1 MASHF
6 ALFVDLENCGGKKSM
21 LMDVIERVK
30 IRGDILIGKVYG
42 YTDSYSDLK
51 EILLS
56 NTFAVVPSLRFGR
69 NQKNSLDIQL
79 VIDALDVAYTNSL
92 IDSFCIVSGD
102 SDYVPLVGKLKTM
115 GKFVLGI
122 SRSEAASG
130 VFMNACSE
138 FQFLESVASGKER
151 AQGQEIEA
159 LTLSDVNDLIV
170 TILKESDSGEML
182 ASEVKSVLLRLR
194 PNFSEK
200 SVGFSTFGKLIAR
213 LSQQFGAFTVESEQF
228 NVIVSLNQPHTPAG
242 EQITRENYARIFA
255 RILSEYKE
263 DGFDRVNPSI
273 LKSAVQADYP
283 DFTERQIGLRRFSDV
298 LRALEREK
306 LRSGNGRGGN
316 MLVLFVR
323 GEKNGWGAAPNPGR
337 NLRFRH
343 LPFSLSR
350 SDKGRIKLRL
360 RIECTEKIH
369 ETYSFIFDF
378 HFAGDGRIG
387 GGRADRCDGRGAR
400 RV

>member
-51 EILLS
+51 ETLLS
-56 NTFAVVPSLRFGR
+56 NTFTVVPSLRYGR
-69 NQKNSLDIQL
+69 NQKNNSDIQL
-79 VIDALDVAYTNSL
+79 VIDALDVAYRNEL

-102 SDYVPLVGKLKTM
+102 SDYVPLVGKLKSM

-122 SRSEAASG
+122 SRSEAASN
-130 VFMNACSE
+130 VFMSACSE

-151 AQGQEIEA
+151 SVSEVSDA

-170 TILKESDSGEML
+170 TILRESEGGEML

-200 SVGFSTFGKLIAR
+200 SVGFSTFGKMLAK
-213 LSQQFGAFTVESEQF
+213 LAEQFGSFDMESEEY
-228 NVIVSLNQPHTPAG
+228 NLILRLNQAYAAV
-242 EQITRENYARIFA
+242 EQLTRDNYVGVFA
-255 RILSEYKE
+255 RILSAYKE

-273 LKSAVQADYP
+273 LKSAVQALYP

-298 LRALEREK
+298 LRTLEREGL
-306 LRSGNGRGGN
+306 LRLKTDEGGN
-316 MLVLFVR
+316 MLVHIL
-323 GEKNGWGAAPNPGR
+323 
-337 NLRFRH
+337 
-343 LPFSLSR
+343 
-350 SDKGRIKLRL
+350 
-360 RIECTEKIH
+360 
-369 ETYSFIFDF
+369 
-378 HFAGDGRIG
+378 
-387 GGRADRCDGRGAR
+387 
-400 RV
+400 

>member
-6 ALFVDLENCGGKKSM
+6 ALFVDLENCGGKQSM

-51 EILLS
+51 ETLLS
-56 NTFAVVPSLRFGR
+56 NTFSVVPSLRYGV
-69 NQKNSLDIQL
+69 NQKNNSDIQL
-79 VIDALDVAYTNSL
+79 VIDALEIAYRNEL

-102 SDYVPLVGKLKTM
+102 SDYVPLVGKLKSM

-122 SRSEAASG
+122 SRSEAASN

-151 AQGQEIEA
+151 SVAEVSSA
-159 LTLSDVNDLIV
+159 LTLSDINDLVV
-170 TILKESDSGEML
+170 TILRESEGGEML

-200 SVGFSTFGKLIAR
+200 SVGFSTFGKLLAK
-213 LSQQFGAFTVESEQF
+213 LSEQF
-228 NVIVSLNQPHTPAG
+228 GSFEMESEEYNLILRLNQAYAAV
-242 EQITRENYARIFA
+242 EQLTRENYVGVFA
-255 RILSEYKE
+255 RILSAYKE

-273 LKSAVQADYP
+273 LKSAVQTLYP

-298 LRALEREK
+298 LRTLEKEQL
-306 LRSGNGRGGN
+306 LRLEMDEGAN
-316 MLVLFVR
+316 MLVHIL
-323 GEKNGWGAAPNPGR
+323 
-337 NLRFRH
+337 
-343 LPFSLSR
+343 
-350 SDKGRIKLRL
+350 
-360 RIECTEKIH
+360 
-369 ETYSFIFDF
+369 
-378 HFAGDGRIG
+378 
-387 GGRADRCDGRGAR
+387 
-400 RV
+400 

>member
-51 EILLS
+51 ETLLS
-56 NTFAVVPSLRFGR
+56 NTFTVVPSLRYGR
-69 NQKNSLDIQL
+69 NQKNNSDIQL
-79 VIDALDVAYTNSL
+79 VIDALDVAYRNEL

-102 SDYVPLVGKLKTM
+102 SDYVPLVGKLKSM

-122 SRSEAASG
+122 SRSEAASN
-130 VFMNACSE
+130 VFMSACSE

-151 AQGQEIEA
+151 SVSEVSDA

-170 TILKESDSGEML
+170 TILRESEGGEML

-200 SVGFSTFGKLIAR
+200 SVGFSTFGKMLAK
-213 LSQQFGAFTVESEQF
+213 LAEQFGSFELESEEYSL
-228 NVIVSLNQPHTPAG
+228 ILRLNQAYAAV
-242 EQITRENYARIFA
+242 EQLTRDNYVGVFA
-255 RILSEYKE
+255 RILSAYKE

-273 LKSAVQADYP
+273 LKSAVQALYP

-298 LRALEREK
+298 LRTLEREGL
-306 LRSGNGRGGN
+306 LRLKTDEGGN
-316 MLVLFVR
+316 MLVHIL
-323 GEKNGWGAAPNPGR
+323 
-337 NLRFRH
+337 
-343 LPFSLSR
+343 
-350 SDKGRIKLRL
+350 
-360 RIECTEKIH
+360 
-369 ETYSFIFDF
+369 
-378 HFAGDGRIG
+378 
-387 GGRADRCDGRGAR
+387 
-400 RV
+400 

>member
-1 MASHF
+1 MAAHF

-51 EILLS
+51 ETLLS
-56 NTFAVVPSLRFGR
+56 NTFTVVPSLRYGR
-69 NQKNSLDIQL
+69 NQKNNSDIQL
-79 VIDALDVAYTNSL
+79 VIDALDVAYRNEL

-102 SDYVPLVGKLKTM
+102 SDYVPLVGKLKSM

-122 SRSEAASG
+122 SRSEAASN
-130 VFMNACSE
+130 VFMSACSE

-151 AQGQEIEA
+151 SVSEVSDA

-170 TILKESDSGEML
+170 TILRESEGGEML

-200 SVGFSTFGKLIAR
+200 SVGFSTFGKMLAK
-213 LSQQFGAFTVESEQF
+213 LAEQFGSFEMESEEY
-228 NVIVSLNQPHTPAG
+228 NLILRLNQAYAAV
-242 EQITRENYARIFA
+242 EQLTRENYVGVFA
-255 RILSEYKE
+255 RILSAYKE

-273 LKSAVQADYP
+273 LKSAVQALYP

-298 LRALEREK
+298 LRTLEREGL
-306 LRSGNGRGGN
+306 LRLKTDEGGN
-316 MLVLFVR
+316 MLVHIL
-323 GEKNGWGAAPNPGR
+323 
-337 NLRFRH
+337 
-343 LPFSLSR
+343 
-350 SDKGRIKLRL
+350 
-360 RIECTEKIH
+360 
-369 ETYSFIFDF
+369 
-378 HFAGDGRIG
+378 
-387 GGRADRCDGRGAR
+387 
-400 RV
+400 

>member
-1 MASHF
+1 MAAHF

-51 EILLS
+51 ETLLS
-56 NTFAVVPSLRFGR
+56 NTFTVVPSLRYGR
-69 NQKNSLDIQL
+69 SQKNSLDIQL
-79 VIDALDVAYTNSL
+79 VIDALDVAFRNEL

-102 SDYVPLVGKLKTM
+102 SDYVPLVGKLKSM

-122 SRSEAASG
+122 SRSEAASN
-130 VFMNACSE
+130 VFMSACSE

-151 AQGQEIEA
+151 SVSEVSDA

-170 TILKESDSGEML
+170 TILRESEGGEML

-200 SVGFSTFGKLIAR
+200 SVGFSTFGKMLAK
-213 LSQQFGAFTVESEQF
+213 LAEQFGSFEMESEEY
-228 NVIVSLNQPHTPAG
+228 NLILRLNQAYAAV
-242 EQITRENYARIFA
+242 EQLTRDNYVGVFA
-255 RILSEYKE
+255 RILSAYKE

-273 LKSAVQADYP
+273 LKSAVQALYP

-298 LRALEREK
+298 LRTLEREGL
-306 LRSGNGRGGN
+306 LRLKTDEGGN
-316 MLVLFVR
+316 MLVHIL
-323 GEKNGWGAAPNPGR
+323 
-337 NLRFRH
+337 
-343 LPFSLSR
+343 
-350 SDKGRIKLRL
+350 
-360 RIECTEKIH
+360 
-369 ETYSFIFDF
+369 
-378 HFAGDGRIG
+378 
-387 GGRADRCDGRGAR
+387 
-400 RV
+400 

>member
-1 MASHF
+1 
-6 ALFVDLENCGGKKSM
+6 
-21 LMDVIERVK
+21 
-30 IRGDILIGKVYG
+30 
-42 YTDSYSDLK
+42 
-51 EILLS
+51 
-56 NTFAVVPSLRFGR
+56 
-69 NQKNSLDIQL
+69 
-79 VIDALDVAYTNSL
+79 
-92 IDSFCIVSGD
+92 
-102 SDYVPLVGKLKTM
+102 M

-228 NVIVSLNQPHTPAG
+228 NVIVSLNQPHAPAG

-273 LKSAVQADYP
+273 LKSAYP

-306 LRSGNGRGGN
+306 LLKLETDEGGN
-316 MLVLFVR
+316 MLVHIL
-323 GEKNGWGAAPNPGR
+323 
-337 NLRFRH
+337 
-343 LPFSLSR
+343 
-350 SDKGRIKLRL
+350 
-360 RIECTEKIH
+360 
-369 ETYSFIFDF
+369 
-378 HFAGDGRIG
+378 
-387 GGRADRCDGRGAR
+387 
-400 RV
+400 

>member
-51 EILLS
+51 ETLLS
-56 NTFAVVPSLRFGR
+56 NTFTVVPSLRYGR
-69 NQKNSLDIQL
+69 NQKNNSDIQL
-79 VIDALDVAYTNSL
+79 VIDALDVAYRNEL

-102 SDYVPLVGKLKTM
+102 SDYVPLVGKLKSM

-122 SRSEAASG
+122 SRSEAASN

-151 AQGQEIEA
+151 SVSEVSDA

-170 TILKESDSGEML
+170 TILRESEGGEML

-200 SVGFSTFGKLIAR
+200 SVGFSTFGKMLAK
-213 LSQQFGAFTVESEQF
+213 LAEQFGSFEMESEEY
-228 NVIVSLNQPHTPAG
+228 NLILRLNQAYAAV
-242 EQITRENYARIFA
+242 EQLTRDNYVGVFA
-255 RILSEYKE
+255 RILSAYKE

-273 LKSAVQADYP
+273 LKSAVQALYP

-298 LRALEREK
+298 LRTLEREGL
-306 LRSGNGRGGN
+306 LRLKTDEGGN
-316 MLVLFVR
+316 MLVHIL
-323 GEKNGWGAAPNPGR
+323 
-337 NLRFRH
+337 
-343 LPFSLSR
+343 
-350 SDKGRIKLRL
+350 
-360 RIECTEKIH
+360 
-369 ETYSFIFDF
+369 
-378 HFAGDGRIG
+378 
-387 GGRADRCDGRGAR
+387 
-400 RV
+400 

>member
-51 EILLS
+51 ETLLS
-56 NTFAVVPSLRFGR
+56 NTFTVVPSLRYGR
-69 NQKNSLDIQL
+69 NQKNNSDIQL
-79 VIDALDVAYTNSL
+79 VIDALDVAYRNEL

-102 SDYVPLVGKLKTM
+102 SDYVPLVGKLKSM

-122 SRSEAASG
+122 SRSEAASN
-130 VFMNACSE
+130 VFMSACSE
-138 FQFLESVASGKER
+138 FQFLESVSSGKER
-151 AQGQEIEA
+151 SVSEVSDA

-170 TILKESDSGEML
+170 TILRESDSGEML

-200 SVGFSTFGKLIAR
+200 SVGFTTFGKLLAR
-213 LSQQFGAFTVESEQF
+213 LSQQFGSFTMESEEY
-228 NVIVSLNQPHTPAG
+228 SLILRLHQAYAAV
-242 EQITRENYARIFA
+242 EQLTRDNYVGVFA
-255 RILSEYKE
+255 RILSAYKE

-273 LKSAVQADYP
+273 LKSAVQALYP

-298 LRALEREK
+298 LRTLEREHLLTLK
-306 LRSGNGRGGN
+306 TDESGN
-316 MLVLFVR
+316 MLVHIL
-323 GEKNGWGAAPNPGR
+323 
-337 NLRFRH
+337 
-343 LPFSLSR
+343 
-350 SDKGRIKLRL
+350 
-360 RIECTEKIH
+360 
-369 ETYSFIFDF
+369 
-378 HFAGDGRIG
+378 
-387 GGRADRCDGRGAR
+387 
-400 RV
+400 

>member
-51 EILLS
+51 ETLLS
-56 NTFAVVPSLRFGR
+56 NTFTVVPSLRYGR
-69 NQKNSLDIQL
+69 NQKNNSDIQL
-79 VIDALDVAYTNSL
+79 VIDALDVAYRNEL

-102 SDYVPLVGKLKTM
+102 SDYVPLVGKLKSM

-122 SRSEAASG
+122 SRSEAASN
-130 VFMNACSE
+130 VFMSACSE

-151 AQGQEIEA
+151 SVSEVSDA

-170 TILKESDSGEML
+170 TILRESEGGEML

-200 SVGFSTFGKLIAR
+200 SVGFSTFGKMLAK
-213 LSQQFGAFTVESEQF
+213 LAEQFGSFEMESEEY
-228 NVIVSLNQPHTPAG
+228 NLILRLNQAYAAV
-242 EQITRENYARIFA
+242 EQLTRDNYVGVFA
-255 RILSEYKE
+255 RILSAYKE

-273 LKSAVQADYP
+273 LKSAVQALYP

-298 LRALEREK
+298 LRTLEREGL
-306 LRSGNGRGGN
+306 LRLKTDEGGN
-316 MLVLFVR
+316 TLVHIL
-323 GEKNGWGAAPNPGR
+323 
-337 NLRFRH
+337 
-343 LPFSLSR
+343 
-350 SDKGRIKLRL
+350 
-360 RIECTEKIH
+360 
-369 ETYSFIFDF
+369 
-378 HFAGDGRIG
+378 
-387 GGRADRCDGRGAR
+387 
-400 RV
+400 

>member
-79 VIDALDVAYTNSL
+79 VIDALDVAYTNPL

-159 LTLSDVNDLIV
+159 LTLADVNDLIV
-170 TILKESDSGEML
+170 TILRESDSGEML

-213 LSQQFGAFTVESEQF
+213 LSQQFGAFSVESEQF
-228 NVIVSLNQPHTPAG
+228 NVIVSLNQPHVTAG
-242 EQITRENYARIFA
+242 EQITRENYIRIFS

-298 LRALEREK
+298 LRALEK
-306 LRSGNGRGGN
+306 LGCTDRRQAVIVGDS
-316 MLVLFVR
+316 LTSDLAAA
-323 GEKNGWGAAPNPGR
+323 KNARVDGVWYNPRRMDWPEGYENPYLKAEVTQLHDLLRYAPQGTENK
-337 NLRFRH
+337 
-343 LPFSLSR
+343 
-350 SDKGRIKLRL
+350 DDRL
-360 RIECTEKIH
+360 H
-369 ETYSFIFDF
+369 
-378 HFAGDGRIG
+378 H
-387 GGRADRCDGRGAR
+387 R
-400 RV
+400 RKNHG

>member
-1 MASHF
+1 MAAHF

-51 EILLS
+51 ETLLS
-56 NTFAVVPSLRFGR
+56 NTFTVVPSLRYGR

-79 VIDALDVAYTNSL
+79 VIDALDVAFRNEL

-102 SDYVPLVGKLKTM
+102 SDYVPLVGKLKSM

-122 SRSEAASG
+122 SRSEAASN
-130 VFMNACSE
+130 VFMSTCSE

-151 AQGQEIEA
+151 SVSEVSDA

-170 TILKESDSGEML
+170 TILRESEGGEML

-200 SVGFSTFGKLIAR
+200 SVGFSTFGKMLAK
-213 LSQQFGAFTVESEQF
+213 LAEQFGSFEMESEEY
-228 NVIVSLNQPHTPAG
+228 NLILRLNQAYAAV
-242 EQITRENYARIFA
+242 EQLTRDNYVGVFA
-255 RILSEYKE
+255 RILSAYKE

-273 LKSAVQADYP
+273 LKSAVQALYP

-298 LRALEREK
+298 LRTLEREGL
-306 LRSGNGRGGN
+306 LRLKTDEGGN
-316 MLVLFVR
+316 MLVHIL
-323 GEKNGWGAAPNPGR
+323 
-337 NLRFRH
+337 
-343 LPFSLSR
+343 
-350 SDKGRIKLRL
+350 
-360 RIECTEKIH
+360 
-369 ETYSFIFDF
+369 
-378 HFAGDGRIG
+378 
-387 GGRADRCDGRGAR
+387 
-400 RV
+400 

>member
-51 EILLS
+51 ETLLS
-56 NTFAVVPSLRFGR
+56 NTFTVVPSLRYGR
-69 NQKNSLDIQL
+69 NQKNNSDIQL
-79 VIDALDVAYTNSL
+79 VIDALDVAYRNEL

-102 SDYVPLVGKLKTM
+102 SDYVPLVGKLKSM

-122 SRSEAASG
+122 SRSEAASN
-130 VFMNACSE
+130 VFMSACSE

-151 AQGQEIEA
+151 SVSEVSDA
-159 LTLSDVNDLIV
+159 LKLSDVNDLIV
-170 TILKESDSGEML
+170 TILRESEGGEML

-200 SVGFSTFGKLIAR
+200 SVGFSTFGKMLAK
-213 LSQQFGAFTVESEQF
+213 LAEQFGSFEMESEEY
-228 NVIVSLNQPHTPAG
+228 NLILRLNQAYAAV
-242 EQITRENYARIFA
+242 EQLTRDNYVGVFA
-255 RILSEYKE
+255 RILSAYKE

-273 LKSAVQADYP
+273 LKSAVQALYP

-298 LRALEREK
+298 LRTLEREGL
-306 LRSGNGRGGN
+306 LRLKTDEGGN
-316 MLVLFVR
+316 MLVHIL
-323 GEKNGWGAAPNPGR
+323 
-337 NLRFRH
+337 
-343 LPFSLSR
+343 
-350 SDKGRIKLRL
+350 
-360 RIECTEKIH
+360 
-369 ETYSFIFDF
+369 
-378 HFAGDGRIG
+378 
-387 GGRADRCDGRGAR
+387 
-400 RV
+400 

>member
-51 EILLS
+51 ETLLS
-56 NTFAVVPSLRFGR
+56 NTFTVVPSLRFGR
-69 NQKNSLDIQL
+69 NQKNSMDIQL
-79 VIDALDVAYTNSL
+79 VIDALDVAYRNEL

-102 SDYVPLVGKLKTM
+102 SDYVPLVGKLKSM

-122 SRSEAASG
+122 SRSEAASN
-130 VFMNACSE
+130 VFMSACSE

-151 AQGQEIEA
+151 SVSEVSDA

-170 TILKESDSGEML
+170 TILRESEGGEML

-200 SVGFSTFGKLIAR
+200 SVGFSTFGKMLAK
-213 LSQQFGAFTVESEQF
+213 LTEQFGSFEMESEEY
-228 NVIVSLNQPHTPAG
+228 NLILRLNQAYAAV
-242 EQITRENYARIFA
+242 EQLTRDNYVGVFA
-255 RILSEYKE
+255 RILSAYKE

-273 LKSAVQADYP
+273 LKSAVQALYP

-298 LRALEREK
+298 LRTLEREGL
-306 LRSGNGRGGN
+306 LRLKTDEGGN
-316 MLVLFVR
+316 MLVHIL
-323 GEKNGWGAAPNPGR
+323 
-337 NLRFRH
+337 
-343 LPFSLSR
+343 
-350 SDKGRIKLRL
+350 
-360 RIECTEKIH
+360 
-369 ETYSFIFDF
+369 
-378 HFAGDGRIG
+378 
-387 GGRADRCDGRGAR
+387 
-400 RV
+400 